1 MAFQEK
7 SAWVMSVSLVLGG
20 LYYFGVV
27 KTITAEIGQLAPPF
41 MPTLVLYTIILV
53 VVAIVG
59 HIAIAVLGPKE
70 ANAPLDEREKA
81 IFHRASHLSGYLFG
95 AGVLLSLGVYLY
107 SYSGDALFYGVFA
120 SLMISQLAE
129 YVFRILFYRV
139 FV

>member
-20 LYYFGVV
+20 IYYFGVV
-27 KTITAEIGQLAPPF
+27 KTITTEIGQLAPPIL
-41 MPTLVLYTIILV
+41 PTLVLYTIILIV
-53 VVAIVG
+53 IAVVG
-59 HIAIAVLGPKE
+59 HIAIAILAPKE

-95 AGVLLSLGVYLY
+95 GGVLLSLSVYLY
-107 SYSGDALFYGVFA
+107 TYSGDALFYGVFA